1 MLKIASGESSRSG
14 SESVRFDDEH
24 EEAMITKRKSGAGKS
39 SVKTLLQVKNEMAK
53 PRVTASARAPI
64 AKSKRPVVL
73 GGSLIQ
79 ASTKVFQLQE
89 TGVAAA
95 NRAILKEV
103 ERLTGMSQRL
113 KLLADEHSSAAKALL
128 PISASILGIATVL
141 KVLVISKAST
151 PPV

>member
-1 MLKIASGESSRSG
+1 MGAVWLVAMQRQSSTPK
-14 SESVRFDDEH
+14 DE
-24 EEAMITKRKSGAGKS
+24 EPVITKKKGVSKS
-39 SVKTLLQVKNEMAK
+39 SDQRTLSQVKNEMAK
-53 PRVTASARAPI
+53 PRVAASARVPITSLNAPFVQ
-64 AKSKRPVVL
+64 KSSLKQRP
-73 GGSLIQ
+73 
-79 ASTKVFQLQE
+79 AKVFQLQE
-89 TGVAAA
+89 TGVVAA

>member
-1 MLKIASGESSRSG
+1 MLKIGSRESSRSG
-14 SESVRFDDEH
+14 SESVRFDV
-24 EEAMITKRKSGAGKS
+24 EEAMITKKKSGKS
-39 SVKTLLQVKNEMAK
+39 SAKRLLQVKNEMAK

-64 AKSKRPVVL
+64 ANSKKLVVPRS
-73 GGSLIQ
+73 SLTQ
-79 ASTKVFQLQE
+79 ASSKVFQLQE

-95 NRAILKEV
+95 NRSILKEV

-128 PISASILGIATVL
+128 PISASLLGIATVL

>member
-1 MLKIASGESSRSG
+1 
-14 SESVRFDDEH
+14 VV
-24 EEAMITKRKSGAGKS
+24 TKKEDSLSKS
-39 SVKTLLQVKNEMAK
+39 SGRRTLLQIRNEMAK

-64 AKSKRPVVL
+64 KGQSAIFAQNSSQQHRPAKAFLS
-73 GGSLIQ
+73 Q
-79 ASTKVFQLQE
+79 D
-89 TGVAAA
+89 TGVVAA

>member
-1 MLKIASGESSRSG
+1 
-14 SESVRFDDEH
+14 V
-24 EEAMITKRKSGAGKS
+24 ITKKNGASKS
-39 SVKTLLQVKNEMAK
+39 SDKRTLSQVKNEMAK

-64 AKSKRPVVL
+64 ANSKKLVVP
-73 GGSLIQ
+73 GSSLTE
-79 ASTKVFQLQE
+79 ASAKVFQLQE
-89 TGVAAA
+89 TGVVAA

-113 KLLADEHSSAAKALL
+113 KLLADQHSSAAKALL

-151 PPV
+151 PPF

>member
-1 MLKIASGESSRSG
+1 
-14 SESVRFDDEH
+14 
-24 EEAMITKRKSGAGKS
+24 MITKKNGASKS
-39 SVKTLLQVKNEMAK
+39 SDKRTLSQVKNEMAK
-53 PRVTASARAPI
+53 PRFTASARVPITSQNAPFVQ
-64 AKSKRPVVL
+64 KSSLKQRP
-73 GGSLIQ
+73 
-79 ASTKVFQLQE
+79 AKVFQLRE
-89 TGVAAA
+89 TGVIAA

-141 KVLVISKAST
+141 KVLVISKASA

>member
-1 MLKIASGESSRSG
+1 
-14 SESVRFDDEH
+14 V
-24 EEAMITKRKSGAGKS
+24 ITKKKSGAGKS
-39 SVKTLLQVKNEMAK
+39 SAKTLLQVKNEMAK

-64 AKSKRPVVL
+64 ANAKEPL
-73 GGSLIQ
+73 IPGGSLTG

-89 TGVAAA
+89 TGVVAA

-113 KLLADEHSSAAKALL
+113 KLLADQHSSAAKALL

-141 KVLVISKAST
+141 KVLVISKAAI